1 VISDG
6 NARANGHRSLPEEGQ
21 VAVVDQMD
29 DGAIRLR
36 HRNADVEEFVEIGV
50 MIADR
55 LFGSA
60 VESVETLF
68 DRASHFARTV
78 SEYRNIR
85 RHPLPPRT

>member
-1 VISDG
+1 MPVAIWAFAHFHVISDG
-6 NARANGHRSLPEEGQ
+6 NARANGHRSLPGEGQ
-21 VAVVDQMD
+21 VAFVDQMD

-36 HRNADVEEFVEIGV
+36 HRSADVEEFVEIGV

-68 DRASHFARTV
+68 DRASRFARTV
-78 SEYRNIR
+78 K
-85 RHPLPPRT
+85 